1 MSLLRRGARLGRYK
15 IERLL
20 AQGAMGQIHV
30 AMDDMLR
37 RKVAIKTM
45 FSEGEVAVPL
55 LLRERFIRE
64 ARAAA
69 ALTHP
74 NAVHVYEVGEHEG
87 MPFIAMELIEG
98 VNLRTY
104 AGSHSLDV
112 LTKTKWM
119 RDVADVLA
127 DAHRLGLVHR
137 DVKPENM
144 MVRNDGMIK
153 VLDFGVVKRVA
164 SPSASTSSSAPGSN
178 RLHNTIERS
187 LELTA
192 EGVVLGTPRY
202 MAPEA
207 FEGIVSPAGD
217 QFAWGLTTYELL
229 TGAHPYAPPANV
241 PHYEWLMQTEPPDL
255 ETRTIGIPSGIARAV
270 MRAMSKRVDR
280 RFPSMDTVV
289 QALDLAL
296 RQKS

>member
-30 AMDDMLR
+30 ASDEMLR

-55 LLRERFIRE
+55 NLRERFIRE

-69 ALTHP
+69 ALTHA

-104 AGSHSLDV
+104 SGSHSLDV
-112 LTKTKWM
+112 PTKMKWM

-127 DAHRLGLVHR
+127 VAHRLGLVHR

-144 MVRNDGMIK
+144 MVRNDGVIK

-164 SPSASTSSSAPGSN
+164 NPSAMPGSN
-178 RLHNTIERS
+178 RLHSTIERT

-202 MAPEA
+202 MSPEA
-207 FEGIVSPAGD
+207 FEGVVSPAGD
-217 QFAWGLTTYELL
+217 QFSWGLTTYELL

-255 ETRTIGIPSGIARAV
+255 ETRATQIPAGIARAV

-280 RFPSMDTVV
+280 RFPSMDTLV

-296 RQKS
+296 RQI